1 MAWLAFSMNDTPSAA
16 PDLLRNTRMLLAFN
30 ALGIVVSA
38 GIGLSILLDGNQ
50 GNGLGFALLGI
61 GAILGL
67 NIRKLKIGLQDQLR
81 AKELEDRLEEKE
93 TYLKEVHHR
102 VKNNLQTVS
111 SLLSLQARAVDDPK
125 ISAIIKNS
133 QHRVVTMAMVHEMLY
148 KRDDYVSKI
157 ELKPYLEEL
166 CAFLIRSTKEHEDQV
181 QLQLNIPDCK
191 LNIDTII
198 PLGLIINEIVTNA
211 LKYGLPGEENGCIQL
226 QLQKL
231 SRTEY
236 QMKISDNGLGFS
248 DSITA
253 QNSKSLGLK
262 LIRNLARQL
271 MGEIEKLPESPGTHY
286 RLLFSE
292 IKEGVT
298 SVD

>member
-1 MAWLAFSMNDTPSAA
+1 MAWLAFSMNDTPSAT

-30 ALGIVVSA
+30 ALGILVSA
-38 GIGLSILLDGNQ
+38 GIGLSILLDANKA
-50 GNGLGFALLGI
+50 NALGFGLLGI
-61 GAILGL
+61 AIILGL
-67 NIRKLKIGLQDQLR
+67 NIRKLKQGLQDQLR
-81 AKELEDRLEEKE
+81 VVELQQRLLEKE
-93 TYLKEVHHR
+93 MFLKEVHHR

-125 ISAIIKNS
+125 ISTIIKNS
-133 QHRVVTMAMVHEMLY
+133 QRRVVTMAMVHEMLY

-166 CAFLIRSTKEHEDQV
+166 CAYLIRSTKEHEDQI
-181 QLQLNIPDCK
+181 QLQMNIPACK
-191 LNIDTII
+191 LNIDTVI
-198 PLGLIINEIVTNA
+198 PLGLIVNEIVTNA
-211 LKYGLPGEENGCIQL
+211 LKYGFPGEENGCIQL
-226 QLQKL
+226 QLKKL
-231 SRTEY
+231 GRSEY

-271 MGEIEKLPESPGTHY
+271 MGEIEKLPEAPGTHY
-286 RLLFSE
+286 QLIFSE
-292 IKEGVT
+292 IQEGVN

>member
-81 AKELEDRLEEKE
+81 AKELQDRLEEKE

-211 LKYGLPGEENGCIQL
+211 LKYGIQGDD
-226 QLQKL
+226 KG
-231 SRTEY
+231 
-236 QMKISDNGLGFS
+236 KISVSLEQVDDKTYKMQLGDNGVGYP
-248 DSITA
+248 DSIDPKTT
-253 QNSKSLGLK
+253 QSLGLK
-262 LIRNLARQL
+262 LIHNLTRQL
-271 MGEIEKLPESPGTHY
+271 RGKVSKDAQKKGTYYNITFEEIIEE
-286 RLLFSE
+286 FS
-292 IKEGVT
+292 

>member
-1 MAWLAFSMNDTPSAA
+1 MAWMAFTMNHTPSAT
-16 PDLLRNTRMLLAFN
+16 PDLLRNLRMLLAFN
-30 ALGIVVSA
+30 ALAILVSA
-38 GIGLSILLDGNQ
+38 GIGFGILLDSSQ
-50 GNGLGFALLGI
+50 GNGMGLALLGI
-61 GAILGL
+61 AAILGF
-67 NIRKLKIGLQDQLR
+67 NIRRLKQGLQDQVR
-81 AKELEDRLEEKE
+81 AQELEERLHEKE

-125 ISAIIKNS
+125 ISTIIKNS

-166 CAFLIRSTKEHEDQV
+166 CAFLIRSTKEHEDQI
-181 QLQLNIPDCK
+181 QLQMNIPECK

-198 PLGLIINEIVTNA
+198 PLGLIVNEIVTNA
-211 LKYGLPGEENGCIQL
+211 LKYGFPGEENGCIQL
-226 QLQKL
+226 QLKKL
-231 SRTEY
+231 SRSEY

-286 RLLFSE
+286 NLLFSE

>member
-1 MAWLAFSMNDTPSAA
+1 MAWLAFSMNDTPSAS
-16 PDLLRNTRMLLAFN
+16 PDLLRHTRMLLAFN
-30 ALGIVVSA
+30 ALGILISA
-38 GIGLSILLDGNQ
+38 GVGLSILLDGNKA
-50 GNGLGFALLGI
+50 NALGFGLLGI
-61 GAILGL
+61 AGILGM
-67 NIRKLKIGLQDQLR
+67 NIRSLKQGLQDQLK
-81 AKELEDRLEEKE
+81 AAELQQRLLEKE
-93 TYLKEVHHR
+93 MFLKEVHHR

-125 ISAIIKNS
+125 ISTIIKNS

-166 CAFLIRSTKEHEDQV
+166 CAYLIRSTKEHEDQI
-181 QLQLNIPDCK
+181 QLQMNIPACK

-211 LKYGLPGEENGCIQL
+211 LKYGFPGEEAGSIQL

-231 SRTEY
+231 GRNEY

-271 MGEIEKLPESPGTHY
+271 MGHIEKLQESPGTHY
-286 RLLFSE
+286 QLIFSE
-292 IKEGVT
+292 IQEGVN